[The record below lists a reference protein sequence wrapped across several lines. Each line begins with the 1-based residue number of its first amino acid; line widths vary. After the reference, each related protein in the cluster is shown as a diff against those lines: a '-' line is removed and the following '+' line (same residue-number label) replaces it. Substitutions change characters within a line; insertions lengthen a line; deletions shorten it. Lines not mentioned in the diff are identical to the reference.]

1 MELDVALADIR
12 EYRGRNVDHLTNHRF
27 ATRLVLLSTVQTRLT
42 ILQYTHSLPSA
53 RPRDPTAPQL
63 SPHPTGKQ
71 TFQTSCRPLSAASLV
86 ALLHPSQSSEQDMSR
101 IFSTVSNKGDP
112 GHTLTSSLDPRSIT
126 IITIPV
132 TTTFI
137 STDLIHI
144 PINRLG
150 ESPSTPLSHADM
162 NRNASQVPF

>member
-1 MELDVALADIR
+1 MSIISPTIVRDL
-12 EYRGRNVDHLTNHRF
+12 F
-27 ATRLVLLSTVQTRLT
+27 STVFDCLYQT
-42 ILQYTHSLPSA
+42 HDPSIHTLVTQRSTS
-53 RPRDPTAPQL
+53 RPDSTEL
-63 SPHPTGKQ
+63 SPHTTGKQ
-71 TFQTSCRPLSAASLV
+71 IFHLSWQPLSAASRV
-86 ALLHPSQSSEQDMSR
+86 ALLYSSQSSEQDMSR
-101 IFSTVSNKGDP
+101 IFSTVSKKGNP
-112 GHTLTSSLDPRSIT
+112 GHTLTYSLHPRSII

-132 TTTFI
+132 STTFT